1 MDHPVSKDTDRTEAL
16 RRQLVRAV
24 VEGTG
29 LSEQMAMPY
38 ANSILAYLQREHPG
52 ERLYVPAPPRQYD
65 VLQIQ
70 AALQRGE
77 SVTRV
82 CREHG
87 ISRSKLYQL
96 FPGGLPLK
104 EDEAA

>member
-1 MDHPVSKDTDRTEAL
+1 MDHQVSKETDRTEAL

-38 ANSILAYLQREHPG
+38 ANSILSYLQREHPG
-52 ERLYVPAPPRQYD
+52 ERLYVPAPARQYD

-77 SVTRV
+77 SVTKV

-104 EDEAA
+104 VEDAA